1 MFLFILFI
9 IAMVLLI
16 KNVRVVPQGHEFIV
30 ERLGK
35 YAATW
40 ETGLHIKIPFIDR
53 VVRKISVKERL
64 LDSEPS
70 PVITKDNITIMV
82 DRVIFFQVFDSKLY
96 TYGVDNPIQSLNL
109 LANTTLR
116 NIFGS
121 LEFDDAL
128 TSRDEINA
136 RALQILDE
144 ATDPWGIKVN
154 RVELKQLQPP
164 RDVQDAMERQ
174 MKAERERRAIIT
186 ESEGRKKAAILQAE
200 GDKESRVLRAEADK
214 QEMLLRAEAEAE
226 AIKQKAQAQA
236 QALRM
241 KYEATKDSF
250 EMLNNLNFTSATLQV
265 RSLEALERV
274 ADGKSTKLII
284 PSELQNI
291 ASLTATVSEALNI
304 KPTAKSS
311 DVTQSNTDDAESSQV
326 TTDEV
331 KELQSSLKAAEARA
345 RDAEQ
350 RAKRAAQQAQDVIQ
364 RYNEATE
371 Q

>member
-82 DRVIFFQVFDSKLY
+82 DSVIFFQVFDSKLY

-326 TTDEV
+326 TADEV
-331 KELQSSLKAAEARA
+331 KKLQSSLKAAEARA

-364 RYNEATE
+364 RYNEVTE